1 MTLDVPKIVKPLI
14 SDRSFGWHF
23 YIFVN
28 FTVISYVI
36 LAACFTLKVFFFSL
50 KKFLFLYLFKHQ
62 KHFILGYSWLTT
74 LWYLQVNSE
83 GIQLYIYMHLQ
94 RKFLCIFPGFFTA
107 ICDMIAWHVF
117 FLCGHQTILE
127 IHIFLGSFHYFCFQG
142 WLSRMFPRII
152 GDFIYTLKSICK
164 IRNSP

>member
-1 MTLDVPKIVKPLI
+1 M
-14 SDRSFGWHF
+14 FWF
-23 YIFVN
+23 YINCGFIAFSNLSEGIDQSCGDFLVCFFPPCLQNYFV
-28 FTVISYVI
+28 FPPKGHISYY
-36 LAACFTLKVFFFSL
+36 
-50 KKFLFLYLFKHQ
+50 LFLYLFKHQ
-62 KHFILGYSWLTT
+62 KHFILGYSRLTT
-74 LWYLQVNSE
+74 LWYFQVNSE